1 MGELEKK
8 TFLEAYDAHADSLYR
23 HAYFRV
29 HDRGKAEELMQ
40 EAFMRAWEYSGSHGL
55 PQNLRAFLYRVLNN
69 LIIDDFRKK
78 KPASLD
84 ELSEAGFEP
93 AEESADVDIVEV
105 AIIREMLGEL
115 PDHHREVVVMRFIDG
130 FTPSEIAEVT
140 GERENT
146 VSVRI
151 HRALLKLK
159 KAYEARQK
167 KAA

>member
-1 MGELEKK
+1 VLRREHHEAPAGEERDRDGGVVRAR
-8 TFLEAYDAHADSLYR
+8 EE
-23 HAYFRV
+23 RV
-29 HDRGKAEELMQ
+29 DDQGRAWDRGGEGAQ
-40 EAFMRAWEYSGSHGL
+40 QPAGD
-55 PQNLRAFLYRVLNN
+55 LR
-69 LIIDDFRKK
+69 
-78 KPASLD
+78 
-84 ELSEAGFEP
+84 SEAGFEP
-93 AEESADVDIVEV
+93 AEESADVDIIEV

>member
-1 MGELEKK
+1 
-8 TFLEAYDAHADSLYR
+8 
-23 HAYFRV
+23 
-29 HDRGKAEELMQ
+29 
-40 EAFMRAWEYSGSHGL
+40 
-55 PQNLRAFLYRVLNN
+55 
-69 LIIDDFRKK
+69 
-78 KPASLD
+78 
-84 ELSEAGFEP
+84 
-93 AEESADVDIVEV
+93 V